1 MSHEQEATLAGLET
15 ALKMEEDG
23 KEFYLKAA
31 KANWN
36 QLGKKL
42 MEQLAAEED
51 IHRDVFLTIYKEIKT
66 KQKWPDTKYKPVDN
80 TKLKTI
86 FRKAIENAD
95 KGFMAMPEAIDAF
108 KTAIN
113 MENKTVD
120 FYQERRD
127 KASYQGEQQLY
138 EKLVMQ
144 ERGHSLVLQDYL
156 EFLVDPV
163 SYYTRTEHL
172 SVDGG

>member
-1 MSHEQEATLAGLET
+1 MSQEQEATLAGLEI

-23 KEFYLKAA
+23 KEFYLKAS
-31 KANWN
+31 KASWN
-36 QLGKKL
+36 QMGRKL

-66 KQKWPDTKYKPVDN
+66 KNKWPDTKFTPPKDD
-80 TKLKTI
+80 KLKTI

-95 KGFMAMPEAIDAF
+95 KDFVALPETIDAA

-113 MENKTVD
+113 MENKTID
-120 FYQERRD
+120 YYEERRD
-127 KASYQGEQQLY
+127 KAAYKGEQQLY
-138 EKLVMQ
+138 DKLVMQ

-156 EFLVDPV
+156 EFLTDPV
-163 SYYTRTEHL
+163 DYYTRTEHL